1 MAKYRGVEG
10 GTPADTKRLCDSC
23 SHGQVLRT
31 ESSQEIVYCNVSIRQ
46 AIQIH
51 VRVVECSKY
60 SSIGEQSIWAMEK
73 SAWILETK
81 RGQPI
86 GFVSPAEFRKRHED
100 EDIVPDRYHY

>member
-10 GTPADTKRLCDSC
+10 GTPANTKRLCDSC

-31 ESSQEIVYCNVSIRQ
+31 ESSQEIVYCNVSIRE
-46 AIQIH
+46 AIPIH

-60 SSIGEQSIWAMEK
+60 RPLSVQSLLEMEER
-73 SAWILETK
+73 AWILESK

-86 GFVSPAEFRKRHED
+86 GFVSPAEFRKRHVD
-100 EDIVPDRYHY
+100 EDIVPSRYRY